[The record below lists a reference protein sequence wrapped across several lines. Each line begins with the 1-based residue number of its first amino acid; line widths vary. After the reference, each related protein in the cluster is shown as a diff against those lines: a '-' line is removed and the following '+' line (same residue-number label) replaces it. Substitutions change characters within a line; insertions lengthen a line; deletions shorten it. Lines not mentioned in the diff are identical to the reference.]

1 MSEQSSVE
9 SAENTTKQASTL
21 SATLR
26 AWRWPSLALGVILLA
41 AGYLLHSNGRSWW
54 CACGEPFL
62 WSGQIQSS
70 HNSQHLFDPYSFT
83 HMLHG
88 VVFFWLLAWSVPR
101 LPTSWRFVGA
111 LTLEAM
117 WELLEN
123 SAMVIERYRTA
134 TISLGYQGD
143 SIANSLGDVISC
155 GSGFA
160 LASYLGLSGSLIL
173 FAVTELTLVV
183 WIRDSLILS
192 TLMLIH
198 PIDALKSWQQGK

>member
-1 MSEQSSVE
+1 MSEQSSAKSGENVE
-9 SAENTTKQASTL
+9 KQPTTQPAG
-21 SATLR
+21 LR
-26 AWRWPSLALGVILLA
+26 AWLWPGLALVVILLA
-41 AGYLLHSNGRSWW
+41 AGYLLHHNGRSWW

-88 VVFFWLLAWSVPR
+88 VVFYWLLAWSVPR
-101 LPTSWRFVGA
+101 LPTTWRFVCA
-111 LTLEAM
+111 MTLEAA

-160 LASYLGLSGSLIL
+160 LASYLGLTGSLIL
-173 FAVTELTLVV
+173 FAVTELTLVF

-192 TLMLIH
+192 TLMLVH
-198 PIDALKSWQQGK
+198 PIEALKSWQQGT